1 MTGERTCIRELK
13 GKLTNLSCKMTAI
26 LFLRQS
32 TLWPRCH
39 QDNIKMETRS
49 TETAEFL
56 KFFDNDFDIVNG
68 YGVFNTHGKVLKT
81 GVDVMYIRANYIH
94 TEFWYNAIKHE
105 VGFNRFKPRFLTQDS
120 IRTLFWAD

>member
-1 MTGERTCIRELK
+1 MAKSGTCID
-13 GKLTNLSCKMTAI
+13 NICKI
-26 LFLRQS
+26 S
-32 TLWPRCH
+32 TVFTSISGCH

-94 TEFWYNAIKHE
+94 TEFWYNAIKH
-105 VGFNRFKPRFLTQDS
+105 VCQRR
-120 IRTLFWAD
+120 IR

>member
-1 MTGERTCIRELK
+1 MKVAISTQVFSHTVSSAI
-13 GKLTNLSCKMTAI
+13 NLMAKSG
-26 LFLRQS
+26 
-32 TLWPRCH
+32 CH